1 MGQLLLQ
8 NSLQELLF
16 CGKFNRPKVHNYR
29 PCWFVDGCV
38 QSMRSFTCRS
48 LHYSIQGSWK
58 LANHFE
64 DPITHNNVFD
74 CSEGES
80 DTLPYV
86 QTLRKFPKQELL
98 RKAVLVRFD
107 STILLQEEADHI
119 AQSPSNALL
128 TIRYLLEAGAKVI
141 LVSDWSV
148 RNNLKLFDSE
158 SIADILSSRLQYKV
172 VPVRHISPVRLPEME
187 SSERADIF
195 LLDNL
200 SEFKLEVANCPK
212 FAEELSLGIDVFVN
226 DSFSHSHK
234 ILASTVGVTRFCD
247 VCVAG
252 FQFEE
257 SLKQL
262 RNVKGTKKREPY
274 MAIIGGGNFLDK
286 ASALQFLASRC
297 EALIFVGMMSIQ
309 IMHVLGLSV
318 PLNLVEHGALKES
331 LDVVQFA
338 QSRNVQIVYPKDF
351 LCKNVQLPNQL
362 EIFPSHRVLDG
373 WVPVDIGP
381 VTLDEIKSLLTKCKK
396 TMWIGPVKFH
406 KSSCISGASK
416 LAQILTQL
424 SQNECDVTVVGNIA
438 CEALMKEPN
447 PVSVCNMIY
456 KASVVWEYLKG
467 RKLPGVLALDRAYPF
482 DTDWN
487 SVFVDPSKPL
497 VVDIGSGNGIFLL
510 GMANRRKDLNFLG
523 LEINEKLVRRCLD
536 SINRLPMKNGYFI
549 ATNATSTFRSIVSS
563 YPGELFLVSVQ
574 CPNPDFN
581 NPEHRWRMVQRS
593 LVEAI
598 VELLVPNGKVFLQSD
613 IEAVSLRMKEEFL
626 KYGKGRLVVHEGGNA
641 ITSEGWL
648 KENPFGIRSDWE
660 RHVLDR
666 GDPMYRLMLSK
677 LTNVE
682 M

>member
-38 QSMRSFTCRS
+38 QSMRSFTFRS

-86 QTLRKFPKQELL
+86 QTLRKFPKQDLL

-467 RKLPGVLALDRAYPF
+467 RKLPGVLALDRIVN
-482 DTDWN
+482 DRQWN
-487 SVFVDPSKPL
+487 FS
-497 VVDIGSGNGIFLL
+497 SGNGQSKERFELSWV
-510 GMANRRKDLNFLG
+510 RDQRKGYFPFKFSPWISESYVLSLHCITIAFALFFQ
-523 LEINEKLVRRCLD
+523 LVRRCLD
-536 SINRLPMKNGYFI
+536 SIHRLPMKNGY
-549 ATNATSTFRSIVSS
+549 
-563 YPGELFLVSVQ
+563 

-660 RHVLDR
+660 QHVLDR

-677 LTNVE
+677 LTNVK